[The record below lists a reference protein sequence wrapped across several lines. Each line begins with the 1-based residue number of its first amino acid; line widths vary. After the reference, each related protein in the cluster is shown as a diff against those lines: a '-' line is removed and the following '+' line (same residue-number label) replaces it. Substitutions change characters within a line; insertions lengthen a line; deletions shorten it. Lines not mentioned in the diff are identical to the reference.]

1 MEESLESEWSD
12 PLNESDSGP
21 HSGPRSSI
29 LPTPSSSINLID
41 LDPPTLEHPAQ
52 SYSDHYPPRPYNPN
66 TTRYS
71 DMGSPNSTL
80 NLDEEQTSSTVQG
93 GNMTG
98 VAVAEYDPMDA
109 DQNSFNNAALV
120 ARETIVID
128 EDDASSSKPPIQLYQ
143 ISMADNDYD
152 RENAGV
158 LAVAAMQVR
167 LASVGCAGAVRKQD
181 KRILGELADNISTR
195 DHLPESF
202 TLLPEPENRRPV
214 LTPVEE
220 RIESTVMH
228 TNHSWT
234 DMMKNIVSAGD
245 GMAQV
250 SAEFL
255 LQQLGDSDTLKFI
268 RAHKAV
274 IRISNEANNAQLG
287 NVMVTHSVSKHL
299 SFSKNEHKD
308 YISRTPMIFK
318 FLNTDKANG
327 ITFSYQGVDW
337 IQGDAVMADT
347 GCDIMLITKSMAK
360 GMNLPI

>member
-1 MEESLESEWSD
+1 
-12 PLNESDSGP
+12 
-21 HSGPRSSI
+21 
-29 LPTPSSSINLID
+29 
-41 LDPPTLEHPAQ
+41 
-52 SYSDHYPPRPYNPN
+52 
-66 TTRYS
+66 
-71 DMGSPNSTL
+71 
-80 NLDEEQTSSTVQG
+80 
-93 GNMTG
+93 
-98 VAVAEYDPMDA
+98 
-109 DQNSFNNAALV
+109 
-120 ARETIVID
+120 
-128 EDDASSSKPPIQLYQ
+128 
-143 ISMADNDYD
+143 
-152 RENAGV
+152 
-158 LAVAAMQVR
+158 
-167 LASVGCAGAVRKQD
+167 
-181 KRILGELADNISTR
+181 
-195 DHLPESF
+195 
-202 TLLPEPENRRPV
+202 
-214 LTPVEE
+214 
-220 RIESTVMH
+220 MH

-274 IRISNEANNAQLG
+274 IRISNDANNAQLG